1 MGLETATYINSLVAT
16 NPVANDPKNQGDDH
30 IRLLK
35 SALKNTFP
43 NIGGA
48 VTVAA
53 TELNYLDGC
62 TQNVEDRFD
71 GIDATKANL
80 NSPALTGTPTTPT
93 ANTGTTGT
101 QIASLDFV
109 IATALSASLP
119 GQTGNAGKFISTDG
133 TNGFWSSSLD
143 TSIVKPAV
151 GTDLA
156 TTTGTQTLS
165 SKTYKD
171 PTFCDGASDPTKKL
185 TWNLT
190 RVATATERIVDV
202 YDEDVLLF
210 TPGWR
215 LLATVTASNSATAD
229 IESVFSSSYDNYV
242 IEAYDVRGS
251 INAQSLQVRF
261 KKGGS
266 YLTGNV
272 YTFRSA
278 ADAVLTGQT
287 TITLDFNISSGTGEQ
302 NFYRLTL
309 VKPLD
314 TGKSTLLSIQGAN
327 TFSNTRSSSMGSC
340 TTTGAVQGVRF
351 MMASG
356 NLTTGTFKIYGMR
369 KT

>member
-1 MGLETATYINSLVAT
+1 MGLEVTTYINGLVAT
-16 NPVANDPKNQGDDH
+16 NPTAADPKNQGDDH
-30 IRLLK
+30 IRLIK
-35 SALKNTFP
+35 SCLLATLP
-43 NIGGA
+43 NITGTMNA
-48 VTVAA
+48 SSD
-53 TELNYLDGC
+53 ELNYMVGC

-71 GIDATKANL
+71 GLDATKADL

-93 ANTGTTGT
+93 ANTGDTGT

-133 TNGFWSSSLD
+133 TNGFWSASLD

-151 GTDLA
+151 GTALA

-171 PTFCDGASDPTKKL
+171 PTFADSTDATKKL
-185 TWNLT
+185 TFNLT
-190 RVATATERIVDV
+190 RVGTATERIVDV

-215 LLATVTASNSATAD
+215 LLATVTASSSATAD
-229 IESVFSSSYDNYV
+229 IEGVFSSTYDNYV

-251 INAQSLQVRF
+251 INSQSLQVRF
-261 KKGGS
+261 KKAGS

-272 YTFRSA
+272 YTFRAPSET
-278 ADAVLTGQT
+278 VSTGQT
-287 TITLDFNISSGTGEQ
+287 SITVDANIASGAGEQ

-314 TGKSTLLSIQGAN
+314 TGKSTLVSIQGAN
-327 TFSNTRSSSMGSC
+327 TFSSTRSSSVGSC

-351 MMASG
+351 LMASG
-356 NLTTGTFKIYGMR
+356 NLTTGTFKIYGIR

>member
-1 MGLETATYINSLVAT
+1 MGLETATYINSLVET

-93 ANTGTTGT
+93 ADTGTTGT

-171 PTFCDGASDPTKKL
+171 PTFADGTDATKKL
-185 TWNLT
+185 TFNLT
-190 RVATATERIVDV
+190 RVGTATERIVDV

-215 LLATVTASNSATAD
+215 LLATVTASSSATAD
-229 IESVFSSSYDNYV
+229 IEGVFSSSYDNYV

-261 KKGGS
+261 KKAGS

-272 YTFRSA
+272 YTYRSA
-278 ADAVLTGQT
+278 ADSVLTGQT
-287 TITLDFNISSGTGEQ
+287 SITLDLNISSGTGEQ

-327 TFSNTRSSSMGSC
+327 TFNNTRSSSMGSC

-356 NLTTGTFKIYGMR
+356 NLTTGTFKIYGIR

>member
-1 MGLETATYINSLVAT
+1 MGLETFGFINSLVET

-30 IRLLK
+30 IRGIKKTLK
-35 SALKNTFP
+35 DTFP
-43 NIGGA
+43 NIGA
-48 VTVAA
+48 PVTVAA

-62 TQNVEDRFD
+62 TSNVQTQFD
-71 GIDATKANL
+71 ALGATKADL

-109 IATALSASLP
+109 IATSLSASLP

-143 TSIVKPAV
+143 TSIVKPAA

-156 TTTGTQTLS
+156 TTTGTQTLEN
-165 SKTYKD
+165 KTYED
-171 PTFCDGASDPTKKL
+171 PTFCDGTDATKKL
-185 TWNLT
+185 TFNLT
-190 RVATATERIVDV
+190 RVGTATERIVDV

-215 LLATVTASNSATAD
+215 LLATVTASSSATAD
-229 IESVFSSSYDNYV
+229 IEGVFSSSYDNYV

-251 INAQSLQVRF
+251 INSMSLQVRF
-261 KKGGS
+261 KKAGS

-272 YTFRSA
+272 YAQREPSES
-278 ADAVLTGQT
+278 VSIGQT
-287 TITLDFNISSGTGEQ
+287 SITLDFNISSGTGEQ

-314 TGKSTLLSIQGAN
+314 TGKSTLISIQGAN
-327 TFSNTRSSSMGSC
+327 TFGNTRSSSMGSC

-356 NLTTGTFKIYGMR
+356 NLTTGTFKIYGIR

>member
-1 MGLETATYINSLVAT
+1 MGLETATYINSLVET
-16 NPVANDPKNQGDDH
+16 NPVAADPKNQGDDH

-48 VTVAA
+48 VQAA
-53 TELNYLDGC
+53 AQEMNYLVNC
-62 TQNVEDRFD
+62 TQNIEDRFD
-71 GIDATKANL
+71 GLDATKADL
-80 NSPALTGTPTTPT
+80 NSPGLTGTPTAPT
-93 ANTGTTGT
+93 ASAGTTGN
-101 QIASLDFV
+101 QIATLDYV
-109 IATALSASLP
+109 ITTSLSASLP
-119 GQTGNAGKFISTDG
+119 GQTGNANKFISTDG
-133 TNGFWSSSLD
+133 TNGFWSASLD
-143 TSIVKPAV
+143 TSVIKPAV

-171 PTFCDGASDPTKKL
+171 PTFADSTDATKKL
-185 TWNLT
+185 TFNLT
-190 RVATATERIVDV
+190 RVGTATERIVDV

-215 LLATVTASNSATAD
+215 LLATVTASSSATAD
-229 IESVFSSSYDNYV
+229 IEDVFSSSYDNYV

-272 YTFRSA
+272 YTQRASSES
-278 ADAVLTGQT
+278 VSTGQT
-287 TITLDFNISSGTGEQ
+287 SITLDFNISSGTGEQ

-356 NLTTGTFKIYGMR
+356 NLTTGTFKIYGIR